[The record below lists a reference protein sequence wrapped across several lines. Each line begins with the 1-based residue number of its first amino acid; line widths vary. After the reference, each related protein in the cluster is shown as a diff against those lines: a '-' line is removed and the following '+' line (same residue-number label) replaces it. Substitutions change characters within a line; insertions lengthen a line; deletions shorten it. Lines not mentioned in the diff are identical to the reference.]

1 MRAYFKDEVVKD
13 LRDDIFAGLA
23 GLAGLAGFHGGLTVL
38 GEPLY

>member
-23 GLAGLAGFHGGLTVL
+23 GLAGFHGGLTVL